1 MGQSDPRHRRVVG
14 FARPAR
20 AAFIYSGVYLVL
32 WLAHLLGFVSSGVL
46 TIFALPILVAW
57 VMSVVRWIVTGSP
70 TPRRW
75 QRD

>member
-1 MGQSDPRHRRVVG
+1 MVAFVLSARGA
-14 FARPAR
+14 FA
-20 AAFIYSGVYLVL
+20 YSGVYLVL
-32 WLAHLLGFVSSGVL
+32 VLAHLLGFVSSSVL